1 MAYSHKRTYYGVKSI
16 NGFFDVREIRLPED
30 VSRVPEFDFILQDTQ
45 TESEQRGIGLESYVN
60 GSIEVMTEFDKA
72 AIINGWKLN
81 RITVHGRWPK
91 LNMADRLGETYTVE
105 KDGFAQ
111 DDYNF
116 NKPAYIH
123 DLLVIG
129 RDFTKEY
136 LSSKQRRFF
145 SGLKGY
151 VPNTDNNI
159 SPSELASLLE
169 KLKSYSNDYQEILTF
184 LEEESAPL
192 EMINQLNSAYADL
205 INKYFKFGIEFNK

>member
-16 NGFFDVREIRLPED
+16 NGFFDVREVRLPED

-136 LSSKQRRFF
+136 LSAKHRRFF

-151 VPNTDNNI
+151 VPNTDDNI
-159 SPSELASLLE
+159 SLSELTSLLE
-169 KLKSYSNDYQEILTF
+169 KLNSYSNDYQEILTF
-184 LEEESAPL
+184 LKEESAPL

>member
-81 RITVHGRWPK
+81 RITMHGRWPK
-91 LNMADRLGETYTVE
+91 LNMADRFGETYIVE
-105 KDGFAQ
+105 KDGFGQ

-116 NKPAYIH
+116 NKPVYIH

-136 LSSKQRRFF
+136 LSVKHRRFF
-145 SGLKGY
+145 SGLTGY

-159 SPSELASLLE
+159 SPSELTSLLE
-169 KLKSYSNDYQEILTF
+169 KLKSYSNDYQELFSF
-184 LEEESAPL
+184 LKEESAPQ
-192 EMINQLNSAYADL
+192 EMTDQLNSAYDEV
-205 INKYFKFGIEFNK
+205 IKKYFKFGIKYE